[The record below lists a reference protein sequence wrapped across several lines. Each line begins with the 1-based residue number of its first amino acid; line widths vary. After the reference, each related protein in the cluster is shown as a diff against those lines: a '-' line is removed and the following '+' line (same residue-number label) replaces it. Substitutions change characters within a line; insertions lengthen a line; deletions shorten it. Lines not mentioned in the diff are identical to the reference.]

1 MKNFFFKNV
10 LRYKWMYGG
19 HMESHTVFLHT
30 HDQKHLQ
37 NMIIFCFVMKLEQAA
52 KVSNQTMDA
61 VHSHDYLL

>member
-1 MKNFFFKNV
+1 MIKIRLNSVKKNILKNV

-37 NMIIFCFVMKLEQAA
+37 NMIIFCFGYEA
-52 KVSNQTMDA
+52 
-61 VHSHDYLL
+61 